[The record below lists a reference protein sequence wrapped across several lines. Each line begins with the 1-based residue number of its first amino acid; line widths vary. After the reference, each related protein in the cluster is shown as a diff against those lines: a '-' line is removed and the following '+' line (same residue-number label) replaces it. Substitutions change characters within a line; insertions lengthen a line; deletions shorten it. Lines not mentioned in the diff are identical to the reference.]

1 MGACD
6 NAEDPK
12 FAKEHD
18 YVKYA
23 KIDVDC
29 GGSRGSVCRERMRP
43 CGCGTYAGRDLEQL
57 ERHQI
62 RFIEHLWQIIANG
75 HFVSAG
81 QHGVEQPAIDEHAV
95 DQPVHGHQHGKQG
108 TRHVEHGRH
117 RA

>member
-62 RFIEHLWQIIANG
+62 RFIEYLWQVIAHG
-75 HFVSAG
+75 HLVRAKHQRS
-81 QHGVEQPAIDEHAV
+81 VEQPI
-95 DQPVHGHQHGKQG
+95 HGHHYGKQG

>member
-1 MGACD
+1 MGVCE
-6 NAEDPK
+6 NAEDSK

-23 KIDVDC
+23 KIDVDR
-29 GGSRGSVCRERMRP
+29 GGSRGGFRRERMRP

-75 HFVSAG
+75 HLIRTKQ
-81 QHGVEQPAIDEHAV
+81 QHGIEHPAIDEHPA
-95 DQPVHGHQHGKQG
+95 HGQQHGKQG
-108 TRHVEHGRH
+108 ARHVEHGRH